1 MKKCIY
7 CKKQLAE
14 ESVIDFCEVCGRG
27 VWGEKMLKAIKD
39 GMEKA
44 KDKGDLNQGFVGSQL
59 ENKDLREI
67 EKESYKKAFK

>member
-7 CKKQLAE
+7 CKKQIAE

-39 GMEKA
+39 SMEKA
-44 KDKGDLNQGFVGSQL
+44 KDNGDLNQGFVGSQL
-59 ENKDLREI
+59 EKKDLREI
-67 EKESYKKAFK
+67 ERESYKKAFK